1 MSQCVKPFLGLLK
14 FLGFSKPFMGRY
26 TQALLLI
33 FDKKTINSLE
43 LENLELLENQSSV
56 IYIEEE
62 YKSDFGI
69 KAAFLEKMI
78 SAKANVFTL
87 ALQDWKKNDFN
98 FKEFHR
104 RSTNCTFLQFTF
116 GALKSFYNPFFLQC
130 MFLQFIK
137 TEDRQG
143 VVCFSESCMGRF

>member
-1 MSQCVKPFLGLLK
+1 MIKPNFKEQLIVFGEASKLIEVSDFLRQNWVR
-14 FLGFSKPFMGRY
+14 SNV
-26 TQALLLI
+26 LI
-33 FDKKTINSLE
+33 FDKKAINSLE

-87 ALQDWKKNDFN
+87 ALQDWKKKMISILKN
-98 FKEFHR
+98 F
-104 RSTNCTFLQFTF
+104 
-116 GALKSFYNPFFLQC
+116 SFRIY
-130 MFLQFIK
+130 IK
-137 TEDRQG
+137 RNE
-143 VVCFSESCMGRF
+143 